1 MDSYLTI
8 SEAAR
13 LISSNQQDVDKLVQ
27 SGTIRAIMHNGVAL
41 VNQNDVLASLPVE
54 DRPEFKK
61 YAHLLGTKI
70 MVSDVAEKYGVS
82 HVNVLRWI
90 KRGLIPVLQRGPGRS
105 VFVDE
110 AHAAYCAEVYR
121 ANKGQGRWLFNPD
134 GTPYI
139 KR

>member
-13 LISSNQQDVDKLVQ
+13 MASINQQDVDKLVQ

-41 VNQNDVLASLPVE
+41 VNQDDVLANLPVE

-61 YAHLLGTKI
+61 HAHLLGTKI
-70 MVSDVAEKYGVS
+70 MVSDVASKYGVS

-90 KRGLIPVLQRGPGRS
+90 KRGLIPVLQRGPGRA

-110 AHAAYCAEVYR
+110 AHAAYCAEVYKD
-121 ANKGQGRWLFNPD
+121 NKGQGRWVFNTD